1 MYSKIF
7 DPTSYKHKDHYE
19 IEVEVSTSPASTLSL
34 DHIPV
39 FPAKGL
45 QPKNLTVTFETKNTS
60 LMIPESRDHL
70 TIPDITVEGPEPSD
84 VSTGKSRGASGPVV
98 TSEDPAP
105 LKATHSAAPQP
116 RRLTNYEDDLRHVIV
131 DCSMMTYIDMSGIA
145 MLHLIIMQF
154 SRAGLAI
161 LLTDIPPTTMGI
173 LTRAKFFEHEDNQ
186 KVYYTVLDALAA
198 IRAIQPIR
206 GFRKSFA

>member
-34 DHIPV
+34 NPIPV
-39 FPAKGL
+39 APAERP
-45 QPKNLTVTFETKNTS
+45 QRKNLTVAFETKSTS
-60 LMIPESRDHL
+60 LMIPENRDHL
-70 TIPDITVEGPEPSD
+70 TIPCITVEGPEASD
-84 VSTGKSRGASGPVV
+84 VSTDKSRGAAEPVLIR
-98 TSEDPAP
+98 EDPTP
-105 LKATHSAAPQP
+105 LKATDSAAPH
-116 RRLTNYEDDLRHVIV
+116 RRTLTNYEDDLRHVIV

-186 KVYYTVLDALAA
+186 KVYYSVLDALAA